1 MIWIIIPIS
10 MFGIVTKM
18 KIGWTAIETLNI
30 FKLGI
35 IVEER
40 TQIPTFLLIK
50 KGWNSHRYRFCGFR
64 WILSC
69 TCSALMIYHGYNA
82 QNEWLYFNGGFHLIG
97 FFKISVIMFQRIGKR
112 KRKREKEICSN
123 VADGDEAETRK
134 RSAGHWPQMP
144 QFKPPPYRFQT
155 DCFYSIAP

>member
-1 MIWIIIPIS
+1 

-97 FFKISVIMFQRIGKR
+97 FLKLALSCFRESERERENER
-112 KRKREKEICSN
+112 KRYVVMSLTEMKPKRGNEVLDTDHRCRSSN
-123 VADGDEAETRK
+123 RRPIVSKPIVSTRSLHK
-134 RSAGHWPQMP
+134 SSL
-144 QFKPPPYRFQT
+144 YFQ
-155 DCFYSIAP
+155 I